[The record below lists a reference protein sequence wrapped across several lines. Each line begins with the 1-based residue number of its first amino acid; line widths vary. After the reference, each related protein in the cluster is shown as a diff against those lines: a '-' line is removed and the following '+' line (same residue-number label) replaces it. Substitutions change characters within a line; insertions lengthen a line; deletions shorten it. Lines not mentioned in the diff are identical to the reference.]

1 MFKFIA
7 ARFGDTLF
15 KFRLQNFKISPKSRG
30 RRNSQTVCLNLK
42 FARFFLIGG
51 MVKARVTLLNL
62 DRREASKSL
71 AARLFMW
78 F

>member
-1 MFKFIA
+1 M
-7 ARFGDTLF
+7 F

-30 RRNSQTVCLNLK
+30 RRNLQIVHLNLK
-42 FARFFLIGG
+42 FARFLIDG
-51 MVKARVTLLNL
+51 MVKALVSLLNL
-62 DRREASKSL
+62 DSREALNPL